1 MYIKTNG
8 QQYRCTGA
16 ALTGDPLRFTLPDG
30 GAESCGA
37 TVGLYQDGGFLLREL
52 DVSGYA
58 RREMQGITLVITNQ
72 KEPEPAPAPEPE
84 GMSLNEALAEA
95 VAELTYRMDLQS
107 LGLTEEGASNGQTA

>member
-1 MYIKTNG
+1 MYIKTNS

-16 ALTGDPLRFTLPDG
+16 TLTGDPLRFNLPDG
-30 GAESCGA
+30 GPETCGD
-37 TVGLYQDGGFLLREL
+37 TVGLYGEDGFLLREL

-58 RREMQGITLVITNQ
+58 RREMQGTTLVITNQ
-72 KEPEPAPAPEPE
+72 PEPEPVPAPEPD
-84 GMSLNEALAEA
+84 GMTLDEALAEA